1 MRGFKIAGSALAI
14 AAALVLSACATTP
27 PPEKAAEAPPPAMP
41 VSKYERSWQAARAAA
56 YDEGVNITAEDRSS
70 GTLRGDKGS
79 DSVLIT
85 VAPLAN
91 GAVQVAFSVTGP
103 EGSDLHQRL
112 TNAYNRR
119 MGR

>member
-1 MRGFKIAGSALAI
+1 MRGSKILGIAMALA
-14 AAALVLSACATTP
+14 ATVVLCACATTP
-27 PPEKAAEAPPPAMP
+27 PPEKAAEAPAPAP
-41 VSKYERSWQAARAAA
+41 VTSYERSWQAARAAA
-56 YDEGVNITAEDRSS
+56 YDEGVRITSEDRSS
-70 GTLRGDKGS
+70 GTLLGDKGP
-79 DSVLIT
+79 DNVRIT

-91 GAVQVAFSVTGP
+91 GAVRVEFSVTGP